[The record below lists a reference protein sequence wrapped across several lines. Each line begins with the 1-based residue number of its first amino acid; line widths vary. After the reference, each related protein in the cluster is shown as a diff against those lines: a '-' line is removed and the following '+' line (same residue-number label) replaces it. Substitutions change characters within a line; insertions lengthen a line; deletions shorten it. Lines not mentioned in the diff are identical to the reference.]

1 VRALGLVATLVGAA
15 FLLGGCQYLLGL
27 TGAAPPITDPGFGS
41 FDPGDFVSFDPGDIG
56 SFDPLPEDSLPPPLA
71 TYTKGSATITIA
83 GVVTK
88 LDTLTEP
95 GVLYEDLGAETS
107 WNDGNGL
114 YVQFY
119 SADPSDPTA
128 QGGYIQLDRIRDG
141 RHWAIA
147 DPTACA
153 VTVKQ
158 VDPKGLSGTAS
169 CKDLQWTDTMSG
181 FNGIGPG
188 VVTGEP
194 PFDAEI
200 SFRATP

>member
-1 VRALGLVATLVGAA
+1 MRALALVATLVGAA
-15 FLLGGCQYLLGL
+15 FLLGGCQYLLGF
-27 TGAAPPITDPGFGS
+27 TGGPPILDPGAGSFDPGAFGS
-41 FDPGDFVSFDPGDIG
+41 FDPGDFG

-71 TYTKGSATITIA
+71 TYTKGSATLTIA

-88 LDTLTEP
+88 LDRLTEP

-107 WNDGNGL
+107 WNDGKGM

-128 QGGYIQLDRIRDG
+128 QGGYIQLDRISG
-141 RHWAIA
+141 GQHWAIA
-147 DPTACA
+147 DPTACV

-158 VDPKGLSGTAS
+158 VDAKGLSGKAS
-169 CKDLQWTDTMSG
+169 CKDLQWSDTMSG
-181 FNGIGPG
+181 FNGVGPDA
-188 VVTGEP
+188 VSGEP

-200 SFRATP
+200 TFQAAP